1 MKLSRW
7 VKMCVVLVLVV
18 LVALISAVLIAPSV
32 AHATTDSNSSGLVS
46 SIKVEAG
53 KAPTVPQVLLDIA
66 YCESGNNQKAIGYNY
81 RYVNGKRTVSSRDI
95 GMFQINE
102 RYHAKSA
109 KALGMDIYTQSGNTA
124 YALYLYKRNG
134 TRDWNASRH
143 CWSNIKTWK
152 ARQKT
157 YY

>member
-1 MKLSRW
+1 MKLSRL
-7 VKMCVVLVLVV
+7 VKICVLLVLVA
-18 LVALISAVLIAPSV
+18 LVALISVVLIAPSI
-32 AHATTDSNSSGLVS
+32 AQAITDGNSSGLVS
-46 SIKVEAG
+46 SIRIEAD
-53 KAPTVPQVLLDIA
+53 KPPTVPQVLLDIA
-66 YCESGNNQKAIGYNY
+66 YCESGSNQKAIGYNY
-81 RYVNGKRTVSSRDI
+81 RYVNGKRVISSRDI
-95 GMFQINE
+95 GLFQINE
-102 RYHAKSA
+102 YYHAKSA